1 MWVRLAVSLLGLL
14 VALGASLPTY
24 ARILGGPEAH
34 ACHCETRGGHAHC
47 ACPICFP
54 ELRSPDDGFESV
66 LKGVCGDDDLA
77 RVTAP
82 VDRATPHDR
91 VIVLDPPEAVILL
104 PLPERAPPR
113 WRPVLEPR
121 PPRDARAA

>member
-1 MWVRLAVSLLGLL
+1 VWLRLLVSVLSML
-14 VALGASLPTY
+14 VALGASMPSY
-24 ARILGGPEAH
+24 ARLLGGPPAH

-77 RVTAP
+77 SISTAADP
-82 VDRATPHDR
+82 ATVESH
-91 VIVLDPPEAVILL
+91 VIVLDPPAAIVL
-104 PLPERAPPR
+104 PRVPERAPPR
-113 WRPVLEPR
+113 WRAVPEPR
-121 PPRDARAA
+121 PPRDARAV